1 MQRKRRRA
9 KSCGKDARWK
19 SPKNGLS
26 HLAWKSRQLRGI
38 PTFPQL
44 RLLREINLKPDISC
58 AMKTGH
64 FNVLPTA
71 AGYCE
76 VFGFT
81 KSEHDCKV
89 IEGRN
94 GKSWVAYSAAI
105 IPMSRELLFYV
116 RFS

>member
-1 MQRKRRRA
+1 MGRTGWGTTPRKEWRSMQRKKRRA

-64 FNVLPTA
+64 FNVLPT
-71 AGYCE
+71 
-76 VFGFT
+76 
-81 KSEHDCKV
+81 
-89 IEGRN
+89 
-94 GKSWVAYSAAI
+94 VAQQRIHRRQVPSSVQ
-105 IPMSRELLFYV
+105 PFRTLV
-116 RFS
+116 